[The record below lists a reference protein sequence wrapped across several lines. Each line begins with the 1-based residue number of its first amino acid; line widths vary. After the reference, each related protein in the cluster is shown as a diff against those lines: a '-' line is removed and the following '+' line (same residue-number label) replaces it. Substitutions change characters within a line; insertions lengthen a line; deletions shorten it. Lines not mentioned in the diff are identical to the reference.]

1 VNYFN
6 LGLNANQLL
15 YDFGQTRSKWR
26 SSQASA
32 ASQKDTERGT
42 MDLVLFSVRSAY
54 FQARAAKGLVKV
66 ASETLANQQKHME
79 QAEGFVEAGTQPEI
93 SLAQAKTDLANA
105 RVQLI
110 NAENGYAT
118 AKAQLNQ
125 AVGVESPTDYDIADE
140 TLPLVDGEDGST
152 ETLLDEAVKARPE
165 LAALANQV
173 RAQELTVR
181 ALQGSYWPNLG
192 LSTGL
197 SDAGEYASSLTW
209 NWSAGLVL
217 TVPIFQGGLTRAQ
230 VREAQAN
237 LAVIQAQADG
247 ERQQVALEVEQARLA
262 VRADKEALAASVEAL
277 ANAHV
282 LLQLAEGRYET
293 GVGSIIELGDAQ
305 VALTSA
311 GQQKVQAEYNL
322 SQARAQ
328 LLKAVG
334 RD

>member
-1 VNYFN
+1 MPVGGVQREQVRQHPG
-6 LGLNANQLL
+6 LGLFDPNQHLAR
-15 YDFGQTRSKWR
+15 G
-26 SSQASA
+26 A
-32 ASQKDTERGT
+32 ARDRPGAIQPYQSLVDLELAGHER
-42 MDLVLFSVRSAY
+42 DL
-54 FQARAAKGLVKV
+54 Q
-66 ASETLANQQKHME
+66 
-79 QAEGFVEAGTQPEI
+79 I
-93 SLAQAKTDLANA
+93 LAQ
-105 RVQLI
+105 QL
-110 NAENGYAT
+110 
-118 AKAQLNQ
+118 
-125 AVGVESPTDYDIADE
+125 
-140 TLPLVDGEDGST
+140 TLRSI
-152 ETLLDEAVKARPE
+152 K
-165 LAALANQV
+165 
-173 RAQELTVR
+173 
-181 ALQGSYWPNLG
+181 GSYGPTLG
-192 LSTGL
+192 ASTGL
-197 SDAGEYASSLTW
+197 SDVGSNIPGLTW